1 MWVSLPEGS
10 VPLNA
15 RWQPLETPLAGRAS
29 VAEGAADEDADDT
42 ADDAADGDAGAVNNA
57 LPPVAVPPVMVP
69 PVDVVFSDGSGQNS
83 ARGVP
88 RSAS

>member
-15 RWQPLETPLAGRAS
+15 RWQPLEAPLAGRAS

-57 LPPVAVPPVMVP
+57 LPPVAVPPV
-69 PVDVVFSDGSGQNS
+69 DVVFSDGSGQNS